1 MFFFSEFELRRGGG
15 RRFSDH
21 IVCQVCCSSGR
32 GFSER
37 IFNHPHC
44 LQCTLFAGNHSS
56 GKKILVII
64 VFLISLCEQLLFT
77 GCNLLWRKLLASRLP
92 SSQFKLLRFVFPAYP
107 RQPFLELFNGGND
120 GKGFLSKH
128 LNKASH
134 ERMLKFTLFHRD
146 QAIASISLQLQ
157 QQQQL
162 QRQKQRIGP
171 SFPVG
176 SSSMTEVEVEIQNSP
191 KYHYRLQHTLIIDQ
205 RKFLFVLFVKIY
217 SS

>member
-1 MFFFSEFELRRGGG
+1 
-15 RRFSDH
+15 
-21 IVCQVCCSSGR
+21 
-32 GFSER
+32 
-37 IFNHPHC
+37 
-44 LQCTLFAGNHSS
+44 
-56 GKKILVII
+56 
-64 VFLISLCEQLLFT
+64 
-77 GCNLLWRKLLASRLP
+77 
-92 SSQFKLLRFVFPAYP
+92 
-107 RQPFLELFNGGND
+107 
-120 GKGFLSKH
+120 
-128 LNKASH
+128 
-134 ERMLKFTLFHRD
+134 MLKFTLFHRD

-171 SFPVG
+171 SFLAG